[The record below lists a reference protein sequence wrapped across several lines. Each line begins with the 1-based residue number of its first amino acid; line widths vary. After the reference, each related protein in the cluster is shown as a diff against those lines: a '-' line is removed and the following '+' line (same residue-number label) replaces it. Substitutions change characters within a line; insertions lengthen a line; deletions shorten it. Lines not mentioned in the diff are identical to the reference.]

1 MVGGQYVLV
10 NLGMST
16 AFGYVDLDHLTFP
29 STMKIDYIRVYQKP
43 DAINVGCDPVDFP
56 TQAYINQCVA
66 PFPFPPS

>member
-1 MVGGQYVLV
+1 
-10 NLGMST
+10 MST

-29 STMKIDYIRVYQKP
+29 SIMKIDYIRVYQKP
-43 DAINVGCDPVDFP
+43 DAINVGCDPEDFP